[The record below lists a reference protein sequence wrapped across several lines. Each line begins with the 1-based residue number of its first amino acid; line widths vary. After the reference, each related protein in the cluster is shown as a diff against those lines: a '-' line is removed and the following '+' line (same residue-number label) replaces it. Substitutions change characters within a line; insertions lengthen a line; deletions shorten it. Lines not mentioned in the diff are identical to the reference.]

1 MDNKLWIACFWK
13 MAMAALLAAA
23 PMGKNDAKAPIKLD
37 MAPNSV
43 DDMYAGCESK
53 MEALVNSTYLV
64 NELKNDKVFEKA
76 WKNASKKHNTE
87 LSEYQRRAVY
97 VYTDK
102 NTNIY
107 SVFNEKVRTQRSGYK
122 TEAFK
127 YHSLHFFLTRA
138 LQTLKLKNK
147 KCLTGYR
154 RTNLSFTYNPKNPMF
169 RFGSFTSSSHTTY
182 ANDTF
187 GTKTCF
193 EIYTCFGAEISSY
206 SAFESEREIL
216 IPPYEIFKVRKR
228 TEPKKSL
235 PCEVV
240 YTVESTGKTQ
250 SNLNCALVKKK

>member
-23 PMGKNDAKAPIKLD
+23 PMGKNDAKDEIQLN

-43 DDMYAGCESK
+43 DDMYAGCEKK

-76 WKNASKKHNTE
+76 WKNAKINKNPE

-107 SVFNEKVRTQRSGYK
+107 SVFNEKVRNHTSSYDS
-122 TEAFK
+122 FK

-154 RTNLSFTYNPKNPMF
+154 RTNLSFTYNSKNPKF

-206 SAFESEREIL
+206 SMYPSEREIL
-216 IPPYEIFKVRKR
+216 IPPYEVFKVTKTER
-228 TEPKKSL
+228 TTKKKPL

-240 YTVESTGKTQ
+240 YTVNSTKATQ

>member
-23 PMGKNDAKAPIKLD
+23 LMGKNDAKAEIQLD

-76 WKNASKKHNTE
+76 WKNATINKNPE

-102 NTNIY
+102 DTNIY
-107 SVFNEKVRTQRSGYK
+107 SVFNEKVRTQRSSYK

-154 RTNLSFTYNPKNPMF
+154 RTNLSFTYNGTF

-193 EIYTCFGAEISSY
+193 EINTCFGAEISSY

-216 IPPYEIFKVRKR
+216 IPPYEVFKVTKTER
-228 TEPKKSL
+228 TTKKKPL

-240 YTVESTGKTQ
+240 YTVKSERTQ